1 MVEFD
6 DDLEDEIRRQVK
18 EQVDR
23 TIQIPDGLTED
34 EAVASV
40 IEQYKKQTGVELR
53 TPTCG
58 PRCAKKWKAAPPP
71 EIGVGEVSDP
81 RRPGHPPGMALDIFY
96 GIRPPGST
104 VKWPVE
110 EVSDARSSP

>member
-40 IEQYKKQTGVELR
+40 IEQYKKQTGVEL
-53 TPTCG
+53 
-58 PRCAKKWKAAPPP
+58 
-71 EIGVGEVSDP
+71 
-81 RRPGHPPGMALDIFY
+81 
-96 GIRPPGST
+96 
-104 VKWPVE
+104 
-110 EVSDARSSP
+110 SDADVRAEVREKMEGRTTT